1 MASVTVA
8 SDSAGL
14 ESMSISSSA
23 SPLDPISTVES
34 TTTTTTTSPWSTT
47 TENHEDNQTFP
58 PMTTHWQAPQSCTW
72 TYNVDTNLSS
82 SNSGAVAWLDL
93 EPIAGA
99 STLSCYPD
107 GMFFQ
112 GRTGVFSP
120 GTCPNG
126 WTTVS
131 LRVNTNE
138 VRDEATTTAI
148 CCSSEYYLDGEQ
160 CKRTVPTVLAVP
172 ITYNH
177 TAHTYEIMSDST
189 TTLYSAT
196 IAVYTIRALF
206 QEDDKASLGL
216 KDEDDIGT
224 EEDPK
229 GLSLGARIGIG
240 VGVAMFVLLAIAGGA
255 IFIIRRDRARA
266 KKKRS
271 HELNA
276 MSRGDGNDT
285 GNDLH
290 VVGEMHETRD
300 RCGDLPEPY
309 PTYEVATDTA
319 SMTDNGS
326 RLSGDTATRD
336 DEIRVLREQKNA
348 IQRRIEQLEQSE
360 SSQNQDQ
367 DQNPDQTRS

>member
-1 MASVTVA
+1 MSSLLDESVASSTVA
-8 SDSAGL
+8 PSTAAP
-14 ESMSISSSA
+14 ESTSTSISP
-23 SPLDPISTVES
+23 SPSPSMHTMKPTISTS
-34 TTTTTTTSPWSTT
+34 TGPTT

-58 PMTTHWQAPQSCTW
+58 PMTTHWTVPRGCTW
-72 TYNVDTNLSS
+72 TYNVNNELGS

-99 STLSCYPD
+99 TTLSCYPD

-148 CCSSEYYLDGEQ
+148 CCSSEYYLDGDQ

-177 TAHTYEIMSDST
+177 TARTYDILSDST

-196 IAVYTIRALF
+196 IGVYTIRALF
-206 QEDDKASLGL
+206 QEDDKAGLGL

-240 VGVAMFVLLAIAGGA
+240 VGVAVFVLLAIVGGA
-255 IFIIRRDRARA
+255 LFLIRRDRARA
-266 KKKRS
+266 KKRRA

-276 MSRGDGNDT
+276 MSQGNHQEGDEDMY
-285 GNDLH
+285 
-290 VVGEMHETRD
+290 VVGEMHERRD
-300 RCGDLPEPY
+300 RCGNHPEP
-309 PTYEVATDTA
+309 PPAYEAATDTA
-319 SMTDNGS
+319 SMTDNES

-336 DEIRVLREQKNA
+336 GEIRALRVQKEA
-348 IQRRIEQLEQSE
+348 IQRRIEDLEQSE
-360 SSQNQDQ
+360 PGQSRSQD
-367 DQNPDQTRS
+367 

>member
-1 MASVTVA
+1 MRRLPRPYVVHRKYAMEVCLCWT
-8 SDSAGL
+8 
-14 ESMSISSSA
+14 
-23 SPLDPISTVES
+23 PLIV
-34 TTTTTTTSPWSTT
+34 
-47 TENHEDNQTFP
+47 
-58 PMTTHWQAPQSCTW
+58 C
-72 TYNVDTNLSS
+72 
-82 SNSGAVAWLDL
+82 
-93 EPIAGA
+93 
-99 STLSCYPD
+99 
-107 GMFFQ
+107 
-112 GRTGVFSP
+112 R
-120 GTCPNG
+120 
-126 WTTVS
+126 
-131 LRVNTNE
+131 
-138 VRDEATTTAI
+138 
-148 CCSSEYYLDGEQ
+148 EYYLDGEQ

-240 VGVAMFVLLAIAGGA
+240 VGVAMFVLLVIAGGA

-276 MSRGDGNDT
+276 MSRGDGNDA
-285 GNDLH
+285 GNDLY

-309 PTYEVATDTA
+309 PTYEVATDAA

-336 DEIRVLREQKNA
+336 DEIRVLREQKNS

-367 DQNPDQTRS
+367 DQNPGQTRS

>member
-1 MASVTVA
+1 MASSTVA
-8 SDSAGL
+8 SDSAGP
-14 ESMSISSSA
+14 ESTSISSSA
-23 SPLDPISTVES
+23 APSDSISTVKS
-34 TTTTTTTSPWSTT
+34 TTTATTKPTWSTT

-58 PMTTHWQAPQSCTW
+58 PMTTHWTVPQSCTW

-93 EPIAGA
+93 EPTPGA

-112 GRTGVFSP
+112 GRTGIFSP

-148 CCSSEYYLDGEQ
+148 CCSSEYYLDGDQ

-177 TAHTYEIMSDST
+177 TARTYEILSDST

-206 QEDDKASLGL
+206 QEADKAALGL

-240 VGVAMFVLLAIAGGA
+240 VGVAMFVLLAIAAGA
-255 IFIIRRDRARA
+255 FFIIRRDRDRAR
-266 KKKRS
+266 KKRS
-271 HELNA
+271 LELNA
-276 MSRGDGNDT
+276 ISRGEGNDG
-285 GNDLH
+285 GNDLY
-290 VVGEMHETRD
+290 VVGEMHERRD
-300 RCGDLPEPY
+300 RCGDHPEPY
-309 PTYEVATDTA
+309 PPYEAATDTV
-319 SMTDNGS
+319 SMTDNES

-336 DEIRVLREQKNA
+336 GEIKALRDQKQA
-348 IQRRIEQLEQSE
+348 IQRRIEQLEHSE

-367 DQNPDQTRS
+367 NPEQNRA

>member
-1 MASVTVA
+1 MASSTA
-8 SDSAGL
+8 SDATDLDST
-14 ESMSISSSA
+14 STSSSA
-23 SPLDPISTVES
+23 SPSDAIFTVEP
-34 TTTTTTTSPWSTT
+34 TSMTMITSAWSMT

-58 PMTTHWQAPQSCTW
+58 PMTTHWQVPQSCTW
-72 TYNVDTNLSS
+72 TYNVDGNLSAS
-82 SNSGAVAWLDL
+82 DSGAVAWLDL
-93 EPIAGA
+93 EPTAGA

-148 CCSSEYYLDGEQ
+148 CCSSEYFLDGDQ
-160 CKRTVPTVLAVP
+160 CKRTIPTVLAVP

-177 TAHTYEIMSDST
+177 TARTYDILSDST

-206 QEDDKASLGL
+206 QEADKDNLGL

-229 GLSLGARIGIG
+229 GLPLGARIGIG
-240 VGVAMFVLLAIAGGA
+240 IGVAVFVLLAIAGGA
-255 IFIIRRDRARA
+255 MFIIRRDRVRAR
-266 KKKRS
+266 KKRS
-271 HELNA
+271 HELNT
-276 MSRGDGNDT
+276 MSRGGQNGD
-285 GNDLH
+285 NDLH
-290 VVGEMHETRD
+290 AVGEMHERRD
-300 RCGDLPEPY
+300 RCGDHQEPFPLY
-309 PTYEVATDTA
+309 DPTTTDTA
-319 SMTDNGS
+319 SIMES

-336 DEIRVLREQKNA
+336 DEIKALRDQKEA
-348 IQRRIEQLEQSE
+348 IQRRIEHLEQSE

-367 DQNPDQTRS
+367 DEERNPDQTRA